1 MLQKSI
7 SFLAGLLIA
16 APVFGQNT
24 ITLDVTASPTTVCE
38 GSEVNLTA
46 TITEPINYA
55 WTFDGGND
63 HISVPDNTVLEM
75 ASGANFTLEAW
86 MRTTDNTAAF
96 KSIVSKG
103 IVGET
108 GYRLGV
114 EGGFL
119 YGETTLGAANVTTVG
134 NTAIDDGNWH
144 HVAYVVDV
152 TTGEFTLY
160 LDGFVDAVT
169 NVTLPATPAIGNNF
183 ELGIGA
189 AFGAAGPDHFFFGD
203 IDEVRIWSRILTGT
217 ELQSKSI
224 THINPDLQMNLIG
237 YWDLNEESATTN
249 LLDCSTSGMVGAPQ
263 NGVTNTTASPTL
275 GWNFG
280 VVWSTGDQGLSV
292 VTKPTAS
299 TLYSATAGYCKYM
312 TTSDVFVTVDP
323 CDSSVVE
330 PNTYSSVWAPNSFT
344 PNGDFKN
351 DEFLIQANNVTGY
364 EIMVFN
370 RLGNILY
377 HSQNIKDA
385 WDGTDPSGKQVS
397 EGTYVYKILYV
408 DLEGNPQE
416 KRGHITI
423 YR

>member
-1 MLQKSI
+1 MLQNSI
-7 SFLAGLLIA
+7 SFAAVLLLAI
-16 APVFGQNT
+16 PVFGQNT

-46 TITEPINYA
+46 TITNPINYA
-55 WTFDGGND
+55 WSFDGGND
-63 HISVPDNTVLEM
+63 HISVPDNAVLEM
-75 ASGANFTLEAW
+75 AAGTNFTLEAW
-86 MRTTDNTAAF
+86 MKTTDNTAAF

-114 EGGFL
+114 KDGLL
-119 YGETTLGAANVTTVG
+119 YGETTLGPVTVGTVG

-152 TTGEFTLY
+152 ATGEFTLY
-160 LDGFVDAVT
+160 LNGFVDAVT
-169 NVTLPATPAIGNNF
+169 NATLPATPAIGNTF
-183 ELGIGA
+183 ELGIGC
-189 AFGAAGPDHFFFGD
+189 AFGAGGADHFFFGD
-203 IDEVRIWSRILTGT
+203 IDEVRIWSRDLTAS
-217 ELQSKSI
+217 ELQSKSS

-237 YWDLNEESATTN
+237 YWDLNEESSASN

-280 VVWSTGDQGLSV
+280 VTWSTGDQGLTV
-292 VTKPTAS
+292 VSKPTAS
-299 TLYSATAGYCKYM
+299 TLYSASAGYCKYQ

-323 CDSSVVE
+323 CDSTVVE
-330 PNTYSSVWAPNSFT
+330 LNDYSSVWVPNSFT

-351 DEFLIQANNVTGY
+351 DVFIIQANNITGY

-377 HSQNIKDA
+377 HSQNIKDG
-385 WDGTDPSGKQVS
+385 WTGTDASGKQVA
-397 EGTYVYKILYV
+397 EGTYVYKVLYI
-408 DLEGNPQE
+408 DQDGNPQE
-416 KRGHITI
+416 KQGHITI